1 MTAAIPPLATLV
13 VAVLIDLICLT
24 DLARARE
31 VRHLPRWA
39 WAALILL
46 TTPLGALLYV
56 LTGRAR

>member
-1 MTAAIPPLATLV
+1 MTAALPPLATLA
-13 VAVLIDLICLT
+13 VAAMIDLICLA

-39 WAALILL
+39 WAAVILL
-46 TTPLGALLYV
+46 TTPFGALLYV